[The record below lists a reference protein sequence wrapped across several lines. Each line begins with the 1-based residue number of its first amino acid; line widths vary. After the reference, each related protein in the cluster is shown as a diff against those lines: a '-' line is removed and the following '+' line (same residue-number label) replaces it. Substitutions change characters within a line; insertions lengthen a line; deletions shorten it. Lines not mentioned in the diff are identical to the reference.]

1 MEDTFRSDIPIY
13 LQLVDIIKTK
23 IATGA
28 WPPGEKIPAVRD
40 LAVEFG
46 VNPNTMQRSL
56 SELERDGL
64 LYSERTAG
72 RYATKDKAMIAK
84 ARREM
89 AMEYIEN
96 FLKKMFEMG
105 FSKEQIKEI
114 INKEVENY
122 VKSSHD

>member
-1 MEDTFRSDIPIY
+1 MDDSFRPDIPIY
-13 LQLVDIIKTK
+13 LQLVDIMRTK
-23 IATGA
+23 IARGE

-40 LAVEFG
+40 LAVTFG

-56 SELERDGL
+56 SELEREGL
-64 LYSERTAG
+64 LYSERTTG
-72 RYATKDKAMIAK
+72 RYTTKDTQMIAK
-84 ARREM
+84 ARRAM
-89 AMEYIEN
+89 AMDYIDV

-122 VKSSHD
+122 GKSCNN